1 MEKKWSI
8 RWKREVEVF
17 FFYLWRGALLQNQ
30 ELVKFITSVRMS
42 RSVHIATRRETGG
55 CPPPP
60 CSSSPTASSCL
71 LHWFRHSSAL
81 KETQGRVE
89 DSNLHRPFFLFFI
102 FVSLPLLKPSFF
114 SFFLN
119 KRGKNWKEA
128 LTRFFCFV
136 FFFRGKGL
144 VREWRVLRVFFSLL
158 SHLLPPPVKP
168 SDNSGADRLAGNK
181 KGSERWGRRVWLI
194 FQERHKIPPTDSP
207 SLCVSFLPPHKSIYN
222 RPIYFLLLRHLSFE
236 WNLIKQSL
244 MGLWLRT
251 GWTRCPRTVVSVNLS
266 LSLFISDLFFS
277 RRSSLIP
284 PAAGSRSVW
293 NSGTEWEEQK
303 VTS

>member
-1 MEKKWSI
+1 ME
-8 RWKREVEVF
+8 
-17 FFYLWRGALLQNQ
+17 
-30 ELVKFITSVRMS
+30 
-42 RSVHIATRRETGG
+42 
-55 CPPPP
+55 
-60 CSSSPTASSCL
+60 SSYVC
-71 LHWFRHSSAL
+71 
-81 KETQGRVE
+81 
-89 DSNLHRPFFLFFI
+89 
-102 FVSLPLLKPSFF
+102 
-114 SFFLN
+114 
-119 KRGKNWKEA
+119 
-128 LTRFFCFV
+128 
-136 FFFRGKGL
+136 
-144 VREWRVLRVFFSLL
+144 FSLL

-194 FQERHKIPPTDSP
+194 FQERHKIPPTVSP

-284 PAAGSRSVW
+284 PAASSRSVW

>member
-1 MEKKWSI
+1 ML
-8 RWKREVEVF
+8 WKRHRGGWKTLISTDLFFKFLSHFHCWSPLFSFLFFKQEREKLNRGTNKVF
-17 FFYLWRGALLQNQ
+17 FFC
-30 ELVKFITSVRMS
+30 F
-42 RSVHIATRRETGG
+42 
-55 CPPPP
+55 
-60 CSSSPTASSCL
+60 SSSEVKVWPVNGE
-71 LHWFRHSSAL
+71 FY
-81 KETQGRVE
+81 V
-89 DSNLHRPFFLFFI
+89 
-102 FVSLPLLKPSFF
+102 
-114 SFFLN
+114 
-119 KRGKNWKEA
+119 
-128 LTRFFCFV
+128 CFP
-136 FFFRGKGL
+136 
-144 VREWRVLRVFFSLL
+144 LL

-168 SDNSGADRLAGNK
+168 SDDSGADRLAGNK

-194 FQERHKIPPTDSP
+194 FQERHKIPPTVSP

-222 RPIYFLLLRHLSFE
+222 RPIYFLPLRHLSFE

-284 PAAGSRSVW
+284 PAASSRSVW